1 MTHVHWRRSIG
12 LLQKNATGKI
22 GTPKGWVVDSSLQ
35 VAAMLFS
42 SYAKLKLWDKKTN
55 KSIASM
61 RRTVYLPKHWDIDP
75 IKNKYS
81 IYINV

>member
-1 MTHVHWRRSIG
+1 MIHVHWRKSIE

-22 GTPKGWVVDSSLQ
+22 GTTKGWVLDSSLQ

-42 SYAKLKLWDKKTN
+42 SYAKLKLWDKNKQIRSTHETN
-55 KSIASM
+55 
-61 RRTVYLPKHWDIDP
+61 RTVYLPKHWDIDP

-81 IYINV
+81 I

>member
-42 SYAKLKLWDKKTN
+42 SYAKLKLWDKKQTN
-55 KSIASM
+55 
-61 RRTVYLPKHWDIDP
+61 P
-75 IKNKYS
+75 
-81 IYINV
+81 